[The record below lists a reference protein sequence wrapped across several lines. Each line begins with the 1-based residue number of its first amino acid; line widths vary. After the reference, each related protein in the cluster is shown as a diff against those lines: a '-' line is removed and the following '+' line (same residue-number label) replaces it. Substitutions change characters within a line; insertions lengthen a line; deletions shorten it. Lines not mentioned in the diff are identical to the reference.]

1 MNKQIIDKQL
11 EYSVNQEKLSC
22 LLDLAAYMMGRI
34 NCECLPD
41 NEEIKNN
48 YPAWL
53 ESLLDT
59 LSDLAKKQNT
69 EFDSLMSNTK

>member
-1 MNKQIIDKQL
+1 MNKLFMDEL
-11 EYSVNQEKLSC
+11 TDFSVNREKLSC
-22 LLDLAAYMMGRI
+22 LIDLAAYMMGKI

-59 LSDLAKKQNT
+59 ISDLAKKQNT
-69 EFDSLMSNTK
+69 DFDSLMNNQ

>member
-1 MNKQIIDKQL
+1 MDKIT

-22 LLDLAAYMMGRI
+22 LINLAAFMMGKI

-41 NEEIKNN
+41 NEDIKRN

-59 LSDLAKKQNT
+59 ISDMAKKQNE
-69 EFDSLMSNTK
+69 EFDLLMNEISK

>member
-1 MNKQIIDKQL
+1 MNKLFMDEL
-11 EYSVNQEKLSC
+11 TDFSVNREKLSC
-22 LLDLAAYMMGRI
+22 LIDLAAYMMGKI

-59 LSDLAKKQNT
+59 ISDLAKKT
-69 EFDSLMSNTK
+69 EY

>member
-1 MNKQIIDKQL
+1 MNKL
-11 EYSVNQEKLSC
+11 LMNEMTNFSVNQEKLSC
-22 LLDLAAYMMGRI
+22 LIELAAYMMGRI

-41 NEEIKNN
+41 NEEIRNN

-59 LSDLAKKQNT
+59 LSDLAKKQNA
-69 EFDSLMSNTK
+69 EFDSLISK

>member
-1 MNKQIIDKQL
+1 MNKL
-11 EYSVNQEKLSC
+11 LMNEMTNFSVNQEKLSC
-22 LLDLAAYMMGRI
+22 LIDLAAYMMGRI

-41 NEEIKNN
+41 NEEIRNN

-59 LSDLAKKQNT
+59 LSDLAKKQNA
-69 EFDSLMSNTK
+69 EFDSLISK